1 MISSRRMH
9 RSASALLLVLTLH
22 FPLLGDSW
30 FGPDKIKHF
39 FLTAFAQSF
48 VYASARAAGVE
59 RDDALRAS
67 IAAAV
72 AGGVAREIYDARVKG
87 RFCVPDLAFAA
98 GGVLAATAMLRE
110 TK

>member
-1 MISSRRMH
+1 MH
-9 RSASALLLVLTLH
+9 LSASALMLVLALR
-22 FPLLGDSW
+22 FPLLGDRW

-67 IAAAV
+67 IAAAAV
-72 AGGVAREIYDARVKG
+72 GGVAREIYDARVKG
-87 RFCVPDLAFAA
+87 RFSVPDLVFDA

>member
-1 MISSRRMH
+1 MT
-9 RSASALLLVLTLH
+9 RSNRVHVSVSVLTLVLVLR
-22 FPLLGDSW
+22 FPLLSDSW

-48 VYASARAAGVE
+48 VYASARAAGAE
-59 RDDALRAS
+59 RGDALRAS
-67 IAAAV
+67 IAAAA

-87 RFCVPDLAFAA
+87 RFSMPDLVWDA
-98 GGVLAATAMLRE
+98 GGVIAATAMLRE

>member
-1 MISSRRMH
+1 ML
-9 RSASALLLVLTLH
+9 ALR
-22 FPLLGDSW
+22 FPLLSDGW
-30 FGPDKIKHF
+30 FGADKIKHF

-67 IAAAV
+67 IAAAAV
-72 AGGVAREIYDARVKG
+72 GGVAREIYDARVKG
-87 RFCVPDLAFAA
+87 RFSVPDLAFGA